1 LADHRAAVEDEAK
14 KMVRRSLILRQVAKL
29 EEISLDEK
37 ELDEQLAMMSR
48 YYGRKPREL
57 REMLEKSG
65 SIDELRMDIIN
76 GKALE
81 KLTQAA
87 ID

>member
-1 LADHRAAVEDEAK
+1 
-14 KMVRRSLILRQVAKL
+14 MVRRSLILRQVAKL

-48 YYGRKPREL
+48 YYGCKPREL